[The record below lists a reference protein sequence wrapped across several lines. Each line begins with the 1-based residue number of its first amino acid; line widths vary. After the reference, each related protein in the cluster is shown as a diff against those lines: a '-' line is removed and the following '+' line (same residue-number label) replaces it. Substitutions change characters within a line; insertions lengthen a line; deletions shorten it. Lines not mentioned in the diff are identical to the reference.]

1 MSYEQAARDAGVDL
15 DMPLLRAGNFDPVA
29 QVHDVLFV
37 SGSIA
42 LAPGGGGIAYVGR
55 LGGDMDI
62 ETGQASARGAA
73 EAILAS
79 VHQHLG
85 SLDEVLRVV
94 RLTGYVASD
103 PGFNAQPTVINGASD
118 LMIEVFGQA
127 GRHARL
133 RHRGGRAAPGR
144 LGGGRSHLP
153 DQGLSGLPHSP
164 SPRNPNPGAIHEHR

>member
-42 LAPGGGGIAYVGR
+42 LAPGGGGIDYVGR

-103 PGFNAQPTVINGASD
+103 PGFNAQPKVINGASD
-118 LMIEVFGQA
+118 LMIEVFGAA
-127 GRHARL
+127 GRHARSAIGVAEL
-133 RHRGGRAAPGR
+133 P
-144 LGGGRSHLP
+144 LGASVEVE
-153 DQGLSGLPHSP
+153 
-164 SPRNPNPGAIHEHR
+164 AIFQINQ